1 MNLAGYLPATEP
13 AEARGLARDGVR
25 MLVGRPGAVTH
36 HVFSDLPSLLR
47 PGDVLVVNTSTTMP
61 AAVGVIGD
69 SGVVLHFSALLD
81 DGRWVVELRRD
92 LMQTSE
98 GVVGQRFELKGGA
111 WVTLEEAFTPRL
123 WLASTTVTPPY
134 LAANGHPIRYSYVD
148 REWPISFYR
157 TVFSDGSDFG
167 SAEMPSAA
175 RPFTE
180 ALVTRL
186 VSRGVLFAPISL
198 HTGVASP
205 EAHEKPYP
213 ERFSVPATTAGLI
226 NQTRATGGRVI
237 AVGTTAVRAVE
248 SAAAP
253 SGVVSAA
260 SGWTDLVV
268 NPTRGVHAIDGLL
281 TGLHEPRAS
290 HLMMLEA
297 IAGAALLERCYREAV
312 ASGYLWHEFGDVNLL
327 LPARLSREPIPLN
340 REPAPLSR

>member
-1 MNLAGYLPATEP
+1 MNFSGYLSATEP

-25 MLVGRPGAVTH
+25 MLVGYPDAVTH
-36 HVFSDLPSLLR
+36 HVFSDLPSLLSA
-47 PGDVLVVNTSTTMP
+47 GDVLVVNTSTTMP

-69 SGVVLHFSALLD
+69 SGLVLHFSTVLD

-92 LMQTSE
+92 LMPTSE
-98 GVVGQRFELKGGA
+98 GVAGQRFELKGGA
-111 WVTLEEAFTPRL
+111 WLTLEDPFTSRL
-123 WLASTTVTPPY
+123 WLASTSVTPSY

-148 REWPISFYR
+148 YEWPISFYR

-186 VSRGVLFAPISL
+186 VSQGVFFAPISL

-205 EAHEKPYP
+205 EGHEKPYP
-213 ERFSVPATTAGLI
+213 ERFSMPAASAGLI
-226 NQTRATGGRVI
+226 NHARAGGGRVI

-248 SAAAP
+248 SAASP
-253 SGVVSAA
+253 SGIVTAA

-268 NPTRGVHAIDGLL
+268 TPSRGVFAVDGLL
-281 TGLHEPRAS
+281 TGFHEPRAS

-297 IAGAALLERCYREAV
+297 IAGTALLEQCYREAV
-312 ASGYLWHEFGDVNLL
+312 GSGYLWHEFGDLNLL
-327 LPARLSREPIPLN
+327 LPAS
-340 REPAPLSR
+340 AG

>member
-1 MNLAGYLPATEP
+1 VNFSGYLSATKP
-13 AEARGLARDGVR
+13 AEARGTARDGVR
-25 MLVGRPGAVTH
+25 LLVGRPGAVTH
-36 HVFSDLPSLLR
+36 HVFSDLPCLLS

-61 AAVGVIGD
+61 AAVGVVGD
-69 SGVVLHFSALLD
+69 PNLVLHFSTLLAA
-81 DGRWVVELRRD
+81 GQWIVELRRD
-92 LMQTSE
+92 LMPTAE
-98 GVVGQRFELKGGA
+98 GVAGQRFELKGGA
-111 WVTLEEAFTPRL
+111 WTRLESPFSERL
-123 WLASTTVTPPY
+123 WLASTSVTPAD

-157 TVFSDGSDFG
+157 TVFADGSDFG

-186 VSRGVLFAPISL
+186 VSRGVVFAPIAL

-213 ERFSVPATTAGLI
+213 ERFSVPPTTARLI
-226 NQTRATGGRVI
+226 NHARSDGARII

-248 SAAAP
+248 SATSP

-268 NPTRGVHAIDGLL
+268 TPARGVFAIDGLL
-281 TGLHEPRAS
+281 TGFHEPRAS

-297 IAGAALLERCYREAV
+297 IAGTTLLQECYREAIG
-312 ASGYLWHEFGDVNLL
+312 SGYLWHEFGDLNLL
-327 LPARLSREPIPLN
+327 LPARRL
-340 REPAPLSR
+340 